1 MTDMRRITVSFPEDI
16 GEQLEALKKTDR
28 FAGRPYSELIR
39 YLVTLVIQSNSR
51 KARANYLL

>member
-16 GEQLEALKKTDR
+16 GEQLESLKKTDR

-39 YLVTLVIQSNSR
+39 YLVTLGIQSNSR
-51 KARANYLL
+51 KARAN